1 MSEHATDP
9 PAAPSGTRW
18 WFAPVTW
25 AATVVVIAGL
35 VSLTAP
41 SSSRPPERIAIGLL
55 LGGSVLLWAA
65 FRDRTWPLLPIGLA
79 TVVGGGALLRNGQA
93 YIEVVTQGAGV
104 LVLAIGVWTA
114 SAAWRRLGRVAALM
128 TLSIFAGAA
137 ALVVS
142 FDRELLS
149 LSIGIVELVAATVVI
164 AGINRARLT
173 DDLRRSSGL
182 VAIALLG
189 LHTIDERTADPSSD
203 HSVRDKVLYEGAD
216 RERRIFRFVILMGLA
231 STIASLG
238 IIADSTAVVIGAML
252 VAPLLVPLMG
262 VSLSLVVGWRAELRR
277 SAVVAGLGVL
287 VAIGMGYLVS
297 AVFGRGTDVA
307 TNAEIASRVSP
318 TLLDLAIAL
327 AAGAAGAFALSRR
340 DASDALPGV
349 AVAIALVPPLAV
361 VGVAA
366 QLGAAAEAVGALLL
380 FGTNALAIVA
390 MGSATFVVAGTAETE
405 ASRPPDL
412 GGWTLWVGVFAV
424 VIVGLLV
431 SNTEALNE
439 AGAQDDLAARVVE
452 TWIDD
457 AEYELV
463 SVDVDGEAV
472 TVMLSGPAE
481 PDDLD
486 DLGDALDRALGGVD
500 TVDVQ
505 ISITESATITIGD
518 DS

>member
-1 MSEHATDP
+1 MNEDATTLS
-9 PAAPSGTRW
+9 PAPTGTRW
-18 WFAPVTW
+18 WATPVSW
-25 AATVVVIAGL
+25 GVAVVVIAGL

-41 SSSRPPERIAIGLL
+41 SSERPPERIAIGLL
-55 LGGSVLLWAA
+55 LGGVVLVLFAG
-65 FRDRTWPLLPIGLA
+65 RDRTWRLFPVGLA
-79 TVVGGGALLRNGQA
+79 ANAGGAVLLWNGQEYIQAVTRGAGALVLVVGLL
-93 YIEVVTQGAGV
+93 
-104 LVLAIGVWTA
+104 TA
-114 SAAWRRLGRVAALM
+114 VAARHRLGRLAAIV
-128 TLSIFAGAA
+128 TLLIFAGAA

-149 LSIGIVELVAATVVI
+149 LSLGIVELLAATVAI
-164 AGINRARLT
+164 AGINHARLT
-173 DDLRRSSGL
+173 GQLRRSTGL
-182 VAIALLG
+182 MAATTLG
-189 LHTIDERTADPSSD
+189 FRTIGERAAGPSSD
-203 HSVRDKVLYEGAD
+203 ESVRDKVLYEGAD

-231 STIASLG
+231 STIAALG

-287 VAIGMGYLVS
+287 VAIAMGYLVS
-297 AVFGRGTDVA
+297 AVFGRGTDVE

-318 TLLDLAIAL
+318 ALLDLAIAL

-340 DASDALPGV
+340 DVSDALPGV

-366 QLGAAAEAVGALLL
+366 QLGATDEAFGALLL

-390 MGSATFVVAGTAETE
+390 MGSATFIVTGTAEAE
-405 ASRPPDL
+405 SSHPPDL
-412 GGWTLWVGVFAV
+412 GWWTLWVGVFAV
-424 VIVGLLV
+424 AIVGLLV
-431 SNTEALNE
+431 ANTESLSE

-452 TWIDD
+452 EWIDD
-457 AEYELV
+457 DYDVV
-463 SVDVDGEAV
+463 SVDVDDGEV
-472 TVMLSGPAE
+472 TVLLAGPAE

-486 DLGDALDRALGGVD
+486 DLGDSLDRALSGVE

-505 ISITESATITIGD
+505 ISITESATLTIGD